1 MLTNL
6 TASTEETQEAF
17 ETLVG
22 AIKGLD
28 LWHIATIVLLLLAC
42 MVVMKV
48 LLRLLDRTFRRL
60 EVEKACIPSYA
71 PLCGFFFGLSPF
83 VWCWAISEFP

>member
-42 MVVMKV
+42 MGLTPLRPWKKA
-48 LLRLLDRTFRRL
+48 LLLLCMA
-60 EVEKACIPSYA
+60 VNAWG
-71 PLCGFFFGLSPF
+71 PLYWNCFYR
-83 VWCWAISEFP
+83 